1 MIGGKAAVRV
11 LEVGSWAGASAIT
24 FGSVIRELGIS
35 DSKIICVDQW
45 DQYFVAEDRS
55 LHYRSMNAAI
65 AHGEI
70 QELFYHNIKMCG
82 LGDMVEVKKASSRE
96 VLPELEGA
104 TFDLVYIDG
113 SHKKDDVLYDLQQA
127 KRLVHSGGVICGDD
141 LELLKSQIDSDAH
154 QAALDKDKDFATDP
168 RTGVSYHPGVTEAVG
183 IMFDGVWQEQGLW
196 CVERSNEQWTVPA
209 FQASNLEIPNHLQHA
224 VEIPYGVFNGYEVFQ
239 LGQGFVAYPTAS
251 PYWFQNQ
258 IVGSSIEE
266 VLVMLDAIERIDKV
280 GAPWIVESR
289 DGFNIVSY
297 RGKNWIADQAAGAI
311 DFRNQELLNR
321 LVAIGVLFEVETIGA
336 AKETIDRMVKVKEHI
351 AETKD

>member
-1 MIGGKAAVRV
+1 
-11 LEVGSWAGASAIT
+11 
-24 FGSVIRELGIS
+24 
-35 DSKIICVDQW
+35 
-45 DQYFVAEDRS
+45 
-55 LHYRSMNAAI
+55 
-65 AHGEI
+65 
-70 QELFYHNIKMCG
+70 
-82 LGDMVEVKKASSRE
+82 
-96 VLPELEGA
+96 
-104 TFDLVYIDG
+104 
-113 SHKKDDVLYDLQQA
+113 
-127 KRLVHSGGVICGDD
+127 
-141 LELLKSQIDSDAH
+141 
-154 QAALDKDKDFATDP
+154 
-168 RTGVSYHPGVTEAVG
+168 
-183 IMFDGVWQEQGLW
+183 MFDGVWQEQGLW